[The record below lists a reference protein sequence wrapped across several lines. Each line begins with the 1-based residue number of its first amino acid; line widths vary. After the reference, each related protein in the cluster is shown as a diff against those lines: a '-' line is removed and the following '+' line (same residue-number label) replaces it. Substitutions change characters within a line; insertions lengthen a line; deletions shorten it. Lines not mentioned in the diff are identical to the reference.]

1 MVPRR
6 VSVIE
11 RFHCYSTLAPHNM
24 DIDIQAPGLRN
35 GMRSNV
41 IIVMVIKLL
50 IHAVSYVV
58 VAVLAV

>member
-1 MVPRR
+1 MVQR

-11 RFHCYSTLAPHNM
+11 RFHCYSTLASHNM
-24 DIDIQAPGLRN
+24 DIDNQAPQLRN

-50 IHAVSYVV
+50 IHAVTYVV
-58 VAVLAV
+58 VAVLAA

>member
-1 MVPRR
+1 MVPR

-24 DIDIQAPGLRN
+24 GIDNQAPGLRN

-50 IHAVSYVV
+50 IHAVTYVV